1 MSARLIRP
9 RLRLKIIIWSFVPT
23 ALTLVAVGLIS
34 FYAFQTT
41 TRALLIERNREVL
54 RLNARQLSAELEEY
68 QDVLSDFASNPAF
81 SNGSSSRRQAMLTE
95 ARSALS
101 VFDGG
106 VYLTDPHGEVVA
118 AEPLLPGVVGQN
130 WSQRSYFRDIVRSG
144 EPVISDILN
153 GEIGDGKA
161 IAIAIPVIN
170 DQNEFMGMMAGLFRL
185 SVSTVSPFYGE
196 IVKLRIGESD
206 AAHLNT
212 YLVDR
217 SGGVIYH
224 SDSRW
229 TGADFS
235 DQPAVA
241 RFMSGEFTSG
251 NSSFAGE
258 QGWNRGSAGAL
269 RAENNAGIQVVAY
282 YSAIPGTRWGLVS
295 EESWAGLLGFYHNY
309 LVAQSVLFVLGVLIP
324 ALVVGYGIRRITQ
337 PIYQLMSGARRV
349 AKGDFSQKI
358 MVQTGDE
365 LEELVDQFNHM
376 SGQLSQSY
384 SEIQEREE
392 RLTLVMRGTNDG
404 IWDWKVDSR
413 EVYFSPRWK
422 SMLGYQDHELDNRFE
437 VWQEQIHPEDV
448 SMALEAL
455 SRHLSSSEDLFQL
468 VHRLRH
474 KDGSYRWIM
483 VRGITLR
490 DRQGKPQRMV
500 GSHSDITGRKEAEEA
515 LKQANDTL
523 ESRVAERTR
532 ELAALNA
539 ISVVVNRSL
548 DLVEILSAALDNTL
562 ETMNLS
568 FGGAYR
574 LEGEQENDWLAP
586 EEGAALNPEHL
597 YLNPLV
603 YRGASD
609 QYRYTARRVSVMES
623 GFYRGES
630 PASPFIWLV
639 ADCPECQ
646 AMRDA
651 LVSEGVVQ
659 VVSVPLTVKDRL
671 VGAFQ
676 LGSREAR
683 EFTLEELDLLAGIGR
698 QVGVAMENA
707 RLHRAER
714 ERHSE
719 AERRREVAEGL
730 REIISVLNSRQSLNE
745 SIDFIVSQ
753 ARRLLG
759 CDAVSIYRVKSET
772 EPLIIQAADGL
783 EADFSDQ
790 GEIPAGVGPA
800 GRAVEARQPVALS
813 DQRLRYL
820 NNGAEELDLAETER
834 SLLRDVT
841 ARFPALLAAPVVV
854 REQAYGAMCLYYSQT
869 REFSQ
874 EEVSLLEAF
883 AHQAALAIE
892 TARLYDEVQQ
902 TATLEERSRLARE
915 LHDSVTQSLYS
926 VTLLA
931 EAAAR
936 LLSKG
941 QAETAA
947 GHLRELRDTAQEA
960 LHEMRL
966 LIFELRPLALE
977 KSSLA
982 EALRT
987 RLESVEGRSGIKTE
1001 LSVTGEEKLAY
1012 ELKLELY
1019 QIAQESLN
1027 NILKHA
1033 RAGKVQVRL
1042 FFSPEQLCLEVID
1055 DGAGFDTSRAAAS
1068 GGLGLSGMAERA
1080 ARIGGKLQI
1089 ESAPGEGTRV
1099 SVQI

>member
-1 MSARLIRP
+1 MSARSLRP
-9 RLRLKIIIWSFVPT
+9 RLRLKIIIWTFVPT
-23 ALTLVAVGLIS
+23 ALALVAVGLIS

-41 TRALLIERNREVL
+41 TRSLLIERNREVL
-54 RLNARQLSAELEEY
+54 RLNARQLSAEMEEY
-68 QDVLSDFASNPAF
+68 QDILSDLAKNPTFTRGSNF
-81 SNGSSSRRQAMLTE
+81 KRQAMLAE

-106 VYLTDPHGEVVA
+106 VFLTDAHGKVVA
-118 AEPLLPGVVGQN
+118 AEPLLLEIIGED
-130 WSQRSYFRDIVRSG
+130 WSQRIFFREIVRSG
-144 EPVISDILN
+144 EPVISDILS
-153 GEIGDGKA
+153 GETGGEKA

-170 DQNEFMGMMAGLFRL
+170 DQNEFLGMLAGLFRL
-185 SVSTVSPFYGE
+185 SATTVSPFYGE

-224 SDSRW
+224 SNSRW
-229 TGADFS
+229 IGADFS
-235 DQPAVA
+235 DHPAVA
-241 RFMSGEFTSG
+241 RLMSGEFTSG
-251 NSSFAGE
+251 DTTLLGG
-258 QGWNRGSAGAL
+258 QGWSRGSAGAL
-269 RAENNAGIQVVAY
+269 RAENNAGIDVVAY
-282 YSAIPGTRWGLVS
+282 FSAVPGTRWGLVS
-295 EESWAGLLGFYHNY
+295 EESWSGLLSFYRRY
-309 LVAQSVLFVLGVLIP
+309 LFAQSVLFVLGVLIP
-324 ALVVGYGIRRITQ
+324 AVVVGYGIRRLTQ
-337 PIYQLMSGARRV
+337 PVYQLMAGARRV
-349 AKGDFSQKI
+349 AEGDFDQQI
-358 MVQTGDE
+358 VVRTGDE

-376 SGQLSQSY
+376 AGQLSQSY
-384 SEIQEREE
+384 SQIQEREE
-392 RLTLVMRGTNDG
+392 RLSLVMRGTNDG
-404 IWDWKVDSR
+404 IWDWKVNSR
-413 EVYFSPRWK
+413 EVYYSPRWK
-422 SMLGYQDHELDNRFE
+422 SMLGYQDHELENRFE
-437 VWQEQIHPEDV
+437 VWQEHIHPDDLT
-448 SMALEAL
+448 MALEAL
-455 SRHLSSSEDLFQL
+455 NRHLASAEEFFQL
-468 VHRLRH
+468 EHRLRH
-474 KDGSYRWIM
+474 KDGGYRWIM
-483 VRGITLR
+483 VRGVTLR
-490 DRQGKPQRMV
+490 DAQGKPQRMV
-500 GSHSDITGRKEAEEA
+500 GSHSDITARKVAEEA
-515 LKQANDTL
+515 LRQAYDTL
-523 ESRVAERTR
+523 EIRVSERTR
-532 ELAALNA
+532 ELAALNT

-548 DLVEILSAALDNTL
+548 DLVEILSAALDKTL
-562 ETMNLS
+562 ETMNLA

-574 LEGEQENDWLAP
+574 LEGEQENDWLSP
-586 EEGAALNPEHL
+586 EDGAALGPERL

-603 YRGASD
+603 FRGVSSEFIYRTG
-609 QYRYTARRVSVMES
+609 RVSLTES
-623 GFYRGES
+623 DFFPLEARER
-630 PASPFIWLV
+630 PFAWLV
-639 ADCPECQ
+639 SACPECLDLK
-646 AMRDA
+646 DA
-651 LVSEGVVQ
+651 LVQEGMVQ
-659 VVSVPLTVKDRL
+659 VVSIPLTVKDRL
-671 VGAFQ
+671 VGLFQ

-683 EFTLEELDLLAGIGR
+683 EFSPEELDLLAGIGR

-714 ERHSE
+714 ERHAE

-730 REIISVLNSRQSLNE
+730 REIISVLNSRQSLSE

-753 ARRLLG
+753 ARQLFG
-759 CDAVSIYRVKSET
+759 CDAVSIYRVKGEA

-783 EADFSDQ
+783 DEECAAH
-790 GEIPAGVGPA
+790 GEIPTGVGPV

-813 DQRLRYL
+813 EHRLRYL
-820 NNGAEELDLAETER
+820 KEVEAEVEPAGEEL
-834 SLLRDVT
+834 SLLQSVMDRY
-841 ARFPALLAAPVVV
+841 PALLAAPVVV
-854 REQAYGAMCLYYSQT
+854 REQAYGAMCLYYSQA
-869 REFSQ
+869 RDFSQ

-883 AHQAALAIE
+883 SHQTALAIE

-936 LLSKG
+936 LLSRG
-941 QAETAA
+941 QIETAA
-947 GHLRELRDTAQEA
+947 GHMRELRDTAQEA

-1001 LSVTGEEKLAY
+1001 LNVEGEERLAY

-1033 RAGKVQVRL
+1033 RAGSVKVNL
-1042 FFSPEQLCLEVID
+1042 SFTGENLCMEVID
-1055 DGAGFDTSRAAAS
+1055 DGAGFDPARAATG

-1080 ARIGGKLQI
+1080 ARIGGKLVI

-1099 SVQI
+1099 SVLV